1 MLPAQDAPD
10 WKKLRTLAGRDGD
23 LRLSHFRRVKQL
35 GSGDVGLV
43 DLVQIQVL
51 LPQMVLQL
59 KELISIGTDGLSG
72 CAFAATRHP
81 VADHGGCGRSQGD
94 AETRF
99 AMKTLEKREMV
110 ERNKV
115 LSSCTTWDTEAASL
129 LHVRSVETGRADPAV
144 EKGAANIVLT
154 PRR

>member
-1 MLPAQDAPD
+1 MLFAQDAPD

-51 LPQMVLQL
+51 LRKMLLQP
-59 KELISIGTDGLSG
+59 KDFTSTGTDGPLRG
-72 CAFAATRHP
+72 VLAVNRHP
-81 VADHGGCGRSQGD
+81 VTDSGGRGRCLQGD

-115 LSSCTTWDTEAASL
+115 LSQLHCQCHDGYSCCCVCTL
-129 LHVRSVETGRADPAV
+129 FGIGP
-144 EKGAANIVLT
+144 LT
-154 PRR
+154 LCR

>member
-1 MLPAQDAPD
+1 MPKQWLERCFACCPCQGAPD
-10 WKKLRTLAGRDGD
+10 WKKLRQLVGRDGD

-43 DLVQIQVL
+43 DLVQIQVRPCCLHASQGARVAAAVLPLIAALDLRFSSETRFVRRL
-51 LPQMVLQL
+51 L
-59 KELISIGTDGLSG
+59 
-72 CAFAATRHP
+72 
-81 VADHGGCGRSQGD
+81 QGD

-115 LSSCTTWDTEAASL
+115 RVHCVGCRWQ
-129 LHVRSVETGRADPAV
+129 TGGLQCQR
-144 EKGAANIVLT
+144 
-154 PRR
+154 